1 MTLVDV
7 GWPGCESTGVL
18 YFESRITKNG
28 VACKHSQLFYSTR
41 LTVASPATRA
51 IWSKIRKER
60 SVECVFGCYWCAVAA
75 YGRPIPVTGVDV
87 SKGQLWLSIPGS
99 SLIDTYYNRKKQL
112 TNHPIPGAH
121 TDFPIPATG
130 LIPADSVDVLIPV
143 TGLIVLPLGE
153 RYTNPQGTDRSPQ
166 ARS

>member
-1 MTLVDV
+1 MASHGVPVIHIWGKSVNFSSGDEDGLPE
-7 GWPGCESTGVL
+7 PGKQKKTAPPG
-18 YFESRITKNG
+18 R
-28 VACKHSQLFYSTR
+28 
-41 LTVASPATRA
+41 
-51 IWSKIRKER
+51 KIRKER

-75 YGRPIPVTGVDV
+75 YTRPIPVTGVDV

-121 TDFPIPATG
+121 TDLPIPATG
-130 LIPADSVDVLIPV
+130 LIPADSVDAFIPA